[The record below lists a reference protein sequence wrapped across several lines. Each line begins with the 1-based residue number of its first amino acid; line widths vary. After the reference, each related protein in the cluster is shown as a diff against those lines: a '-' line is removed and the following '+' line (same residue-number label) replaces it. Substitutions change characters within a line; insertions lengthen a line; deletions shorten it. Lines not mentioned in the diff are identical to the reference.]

1 MILRSSLI
9 LTLNIME
16 EGDLNGGDISDSP
29 TISDERTLS
38 DSEADPGR
46 ASDFFDYTPSQS
58 FNAPVSYLEVLL
70 YILPDFLLRSGPVR
84 SGGKK
89 AVPVG
94 S

>member
-1 MILRSSLI
+1 
-9 LTLNIME
+9 ME

-70 YILPDFLLRSGPVR
+70 YILPDFLLRSGPVQ
-84 SGGKK
+84 SGSKK